1 MLEILRELCT
11 LDAVSGDEAAV
22 RDYII
27 NKIKNHCEYKIDPLG
42 SIIAFKK
49 GKKTPAKKVM
59 LDAHMDEVGLIITYI
74 TDDGFL
80 KFSAVGGIDT
90 SVLMFRRVKVNGIN
104 GVISGKPIHLISADE
119 RKKLPDP
126 HTLYID
132 IGASSKED
140 ALKLVS
146 PGDRAVICGEY
157 TDAGDKIK
165 SKALDDR
172 IGCAVLISM
181 LLKEAEYDFYAVFS
195 VQEEVGLRGAKA
207 AAYTV
212 APDAA
217 IVLEGTTAADIAGVE
232 PSRRV
237 CVSGGGPAVSFMD
250 RATVYDKAYYN
261 AALKSGI
268 TCQPKAAVAI
278 TRARCTQAAAECAR
292 WLFPFR
298 AGTFI
303 HPPRLRI
310 SAILKTRCGLRNIC
324 LKAFAAAK
332 LNDKA
337 CKHSARGFE
346 TDCGVYKNKVPF

>member
-126 HTLYID
+126 HSLYID

-207 AAYTV
+207 AAYSI
-212 APDAA
+212 APEYALAVDVTDTGDTPECEKMA
-217 IVLEGTTAADIAGVE
+217 VKL
-232 PSRRV
+232 
-237 CVSGGGPAVSFMD
+237 GGGAAVKVMD
-250 RATVYDKAYYN
+250 RSIICDPDVRSTLIELAKRGKIPYQLEVMCDGGTDAGAIHISRGGVKTGGVSIPTRYIHSPSE
-261 AALKSGI
+261 AASLRDI
-268 TCQPKAAVAI
+268 DACI
-278 TRARCTQAAAECAR
+278 DLLCA
-292 WLFPFR
+292 FCENEF
-298 AGTFI
+298 
-303 HPPRLRI
+303 
-310 SAILKTRCGLRNIC
+310 
-324 LKAFAAAK
+324 
-332 LNDKA
+332 
-337 CKHSARGFE
+337 
-346 TDCGVYKNKVPF
+346 